1 MKGESMT
8 DPSNAPAPPTPT
20 PTPTPNGDPIQ
31 HHSGTPEYGAPTAAP
46 AGQDHGRF
54 AAPASAA
61 QQQPYGQPIYG
72 QQEYGQS
79 YDQPYGQP
87 APNANPY
94 AQPSP
99 AYGQAPPTYN
109 QYVAPTGAVPLNK
122 PYYGCPFSEAF
133 LRFWQKYTVFR
144 GRASRSEFWWWVL
157 AAFGINIV
165 LDILNTATDEKLG
178 FLATIWGLAT
188 LIPTLA
194 LSVRRLHDTNK
205 PGWWVA
211 IFYIAMVIGL
221 IIMIIGGGAA
231 LYGGFRSL
239 GSYDYGYGSMAAG
252 GLGAAVIGALI
263 TLAGC
268 VVYIVFMALPS
279 KPEGARFD
287 DGAAATPMPQ
297 GAYGAPYSTPVPPN
311 FAAPNAPAPG
321 FNQPALA
328 YVQPAMPTPDYG
340 QPAAPAPDY
349 GQVPAPQYGQPE
361 APAPQY
367 GQVPPMPQNAGD
379 ESATPSEHTAPA
391 GDNAQKPWQGQ

>member
-1 MKGESMT
+1 MT

-20 PTPTPNGDPIQ
+20 PNGGPIQ
-31 HHSGTPEYGAPTAAP
+31 HHSGTPEYGAPTATP

-72 QQEYGQS
+72 QQEYGQQEYGRS
-79 YDQPYGQP
+79 YGQS

-99 AYGQAPPTYN
+99 AYGQVPPTYN
-109 QYVAPTGAVPLNK
+109 QYAAPTGAVPLNN

-321 FNQPALA
+321 FNQPAPA
-328 YVQPAMPTPDYG
+328 YGQPPMPTPDYG

>member
-1 MKGESMT
+1 MT

-20 PTPTPNGDPIQ
+20 PNGGPIQ
-31 HHSGTPEYGAPTAAP
+31 HHSGTPEYGAPTATP

-72 QQEYGQS
+72 QQEYGQ
-79 YDQPYGQP
+79 QEYGQSYGQS

-99 AYGQAPPTYN
+99 AYGQVPPTYN
-109 QYVAPTGAVPLNK
+109 QYAAPTGAVPLNN

-321 FNQPALA
+321 FNQPAPA
-328 YVQPAMPTPDYG
+328 YGQPPMPTPDYG

-391 GDNAQKPWQGQ
+391 GDNAQKPRQGQ